1 MKRLILRSKVLEGP
15 DGNAMLCRQ
24 PDKAKCGF
32 DHVNRSGMRVCD
44 HGFTLVEVLIA
55 LVLFSLI
62 GVAGFTLLNAVVGVQ
77 SRTEHRLDRLAE
89 LQRAMHVM
97 VLDFQQV
104 AGSSVFVEDGAASFR
119 RYSSSGVS
127 QTIAVRYDL
136 DEQNFRR
143 TVSIAGRPAQEQ
155 TVLSGVEEIRWLFF
169 DATTGWT
176 PTWPAAGA
184 DGDLPPQAIAAELT
198 IADERGGLAGVLR
211 RVVRLPAPAAL

>member
-1 MKRLILRSKVLEGP
+1 MRCIFQ
-15 DGNAMLCRQ
+15 Q
-24 PDKAKCGF
+24 PVEAQCAF
-32 DHVNRSGMRVCD
+32 DRGDRSGRRVGD

-62 GVAGFTLLNAVVGVQ
+62 GVAGFSLLNAVVGVQ
-77 SRTEHRLDRLAE
+77 SRTEHRLDHLAE

-104 AGSSVFVEDGAASFR
+104 ASSTVLVEEGAASFR
-119 RYSSSGVS
+119 RYANSGVS

-143 TVSIAGRPAQEQ
+143 TVSLAGRPAQEQ
-155 TVLSGVEEIRWLFF
+155 TLLSGVEAIRWLYF
-169 DATTGWT
+169 DASTGWT

-184 DGDLPPQAIAAELT
+184 NKDFLPQAIAAELT
-198 IADERGGLAGVLR
+198 IADKRSGLAGVLR